1 MFDKTGTI
9 THGKPRVTL
18 FQPLTK
24 KIERNVLIR
33 IVGAA
38 ESASE
43 HPLGQAVFNY
53 AKEMLSTESLGKVT
67 DFEAVPG
74 SGIKC
79 AVTLTEESG
88 ENANTNQVLIGNRTW
103 MANNKVHVTK
113 DVHRLMKEHE
123 QLGKTAVLVAIDNV
137 LACMLAIADEL
148 KAEAQEV
155 VAHLKRDLGLHVVLL
170 TGDNQV
176 TAKAIA
182 REVSVS
188 FNLARILKLKQG
200 RHHRR
205 LRRSVALAQ
214 GRKGQRGAA
223 TGQMRRHGRRW
234 RQRLA
239 RSGNC
244 RCWHQFQNRH
254 RCGG

>member
-1 MFDKTGTI
+1 METAHKVDTVMFDKTGTI

-24 KIERNVLIR
+24 KIERNVLIK

-53 AKEMLSTESLGKVT
+53 AKSILSTEILGKVA

-79 AVTLTEESG
+79 KVTTDEG
-88 ENANTNQVLIGNRTW
+88 EHDVLIGNRTW
-103 MANNKVHVTK
+103 MSTNKIAVPK
-113 DVHRLMKEHE
+113 DVHKMMKEHE
-123 QLGKTAVLVAIDNV
+123 QLGKTAVLVAINNV
-137 LACMLAIADEL
+137 LGSMIAIADEL
-148 KAEAQEV
+148 KSDAQEV
-155 VAHLKRDLGLHVVLL
+155 VGYLKKNLGIHVILL

-182 REVSVS
+182 REVSES
-188 FNLARILKLKQG
+188 SKDLTLTIN
-200 RHHRR
+200 
-205 LRRSVALAQ
+205 RSE
-214 GRKGQRGAA
+214 
-223 TGQMRRHGRRW
+223 
-234 RQRLA
+234 
-239 RSGNC
+239 
-244 RCWHQFQNRH
+244 
-254 RCGG
+254 

>member
-1 MFDKTGTI
+1 METAHKVDTVMFDKTGTI

-24 KIERNVLIR
+24 KIERNILIK

-53 AKEMLSTESLGKVT
+53 AKSILSTEILGKVA

-79 AVTLTEESG
+79 KVTTDEG
-88 ENANTNQVLIGNRTW
+88 EHDVLIGNRTW
-103 MANNKVHVTK
+103 MSTNKITVPK
-113 DVHRLMKEHE
+113 DVHKMMKEHE
-123 QLGKTAVLVAIDNV
+123 QLGKTAVLVAINNV
-137 LACMLAIADEL
+137 LASMIAIADEL
-148 KAEAQEV
+148 KSDAQEV
-155 VAHLKRDLGLHVVLL
+155 VAYLKKSLGIHVILL

-182 REVSVS
+182 REVSGTVCVKNDKNS
-188 FNLARILKLKQG
+188 FSITLY
-200 RHHRR
+200 R
-205 LRRSVALAQ
+205 LE
-214 GRKGQRGAA
+214 
-223 TGQMRRHGRRW
+223 
-234 RQRLA
+234 
-239 RSGNC
+239 
-244 RCWHQFQNRH
+244 
-254 RCGG
+254 

>member
-24 KIERNVLIR
+24 KIERNVLVR

-43 HPLGQAVFNY
+43 HPLGTAVFNY
-53 AKEMLSTESLGKVT
+53 AKEMLSTESLGRVS
-67 DFEAVPG
+67 DFEAIPG

-79 AVTLTEESG
+79 AVTIDG
-88 ENANTNQVLIGNRTW
+88 VNANTNQVLIGNRTW

-155 VAHLKRDLGLHVVLL
+155 VAYLKRDLGLHVVLL

-182 REVSVS
+182 REV
-188 FNLARILKLKQG
+188 
-200 RHHRR
+200 
-205 LRRSVALAQ
+205 
-214 GRKGQRGAA
+214 RK
-223 TGQMRRHGRRW
+223 
-234 RQRLA
+234 
-239 RSGNC
+239 
-244 RCWHQFQNRH
+244 
-254 RCGG
+254 

>member
-24 KIERNVLIR
+24 KIERNVLVR

-53 AKEMLSTESLGKVT
+53 AKEILSSEALGKVS

-79 AVTLTEESG
+79 TVTVNDESEG
-88 ENANTNQVLIGNRTW
+88 EQVNNVLIGNRTW
-103 MANNKVHVTK
+103 MSTNQIHVPK
-113 DVHRLMKEHE
+113 DVHKMMKEHE
-123 QLGKTAVLVAIDNV
+123 QLGKTAVLVSINNV

-148 KAEAQEV
+148 KSEAQEV
-155 VAHLKRDLGLHVVLL
+155 VAYLKRNLGLHVVLL

-182 REVSVS
+182 REVSLTIS
-188 FNLARILKLKQG
+188 
-200 RHHRR
+200 
-205 LRRSVALAQ
+205 S
-214 GRKGQRGAA
+214 
-223 TGQMRRHGRRW
+223 
-234 RQRLA
+234 
-239 RSGNC
+239 
-244 RCWHQFQNRH
+244 RCS
-254 RCGG
+254 

>member
-1 MFDKTGTI
+1 METAHKVDTVMFDKTGTI

-24 KIERNVLIR
+24 KIERNILIK

-53 AKEMLSTESLGKVT
+53 AKSILSTEILGKVA

-79 AVTLTEESG
+79 KVTTDEG
-88 ENANTNQVLIGNRTW
+88 EHDVLIGNRTW
-103 MANNKVHVTK
+103 MSTNEITVPK
-113 DVHRLMKEHE
+113 DVHKMMKEHE
-123 QLGKTAVLVAIDNV
+123 QLGKTAVLVAINNV
-137 LACMLAIADEL
+137 LASMIAIADEL
-148 KAEAQEV
+148 KSDAQEV
-155 VAHLKRDLGLHVVLL
+155 VAYLKKSLGIHVILL

-182 REVSVS
+182 REVSGTVWV
-188 FNLARILKLKQG
+188 K
-200 RHHRR
+200 
-205 LRRSVALAQ
+205 
-214 GRKGQRGAA
+214 
-223 TGQMRRHGRRW
+223 MRRTV
-234 RQRLA
+234 
-239 RSGNC
+239 
-244 RCWHQFQNRH
+244 FQ
-254 RCGG
+254 